1 MNDLS
6 KKITEILNHSINKFD
21 RPVNELIKELKNE
34 RDMQYV
40 DFNYWEDLEVSN
52 PDKYNQIDEIANQT
66 GHSLDIQKREDIE
79 SAMFIEDELFALIE
93 MKIIY
98 AFKHLEINIKKMIR
112 HYYIELPTSKPKW
125 HELERFFKRQNISL
139 NKIQGF
145 QEVDE
150 LRLVNNSLKH
160 SHDNIDQSIMKIKEF
175 NNGSVQ
181 NFETLDEFYNRI
193 EDFPALFF
201 ASLME
206 IIEKET
212 SNFNQKKL
220 QKIALK
226 ATNRMD
232 KDNAEK
238 LIIEIRN
245 KYK

>member
-21 RPVNELIKELKNE
+21 RPVNELIKELKIE
-34 RDMQYV
+34 LEKQYA
-40 DFNYWEDLEVSN
+40 DFNYWDDLEVSN
-52 PDKYNQIDEIANQT
+52 PGKYNQFDEIANQT

-112 HYYIELPTSKPKW
+112 HYYNELPTSKPKW
-125 HELERFFKRQNISL
+125 HEIERFFKRQNISL

-160 SHDNIDQSIMKIKEF
+160 SHDNIDQSIMKIEEF
-175 NNGSVQ
+175 KNGSIQ
-181 NFETLDEFYNRI
+181 SFETLDKFYERI

-201 ASLME
+201 TSLME

-212 SNFNQKKL
+212 SDFNQKKL
-220 QKIALK
+220 EQIAEK
-226 ATNRMD
+226 ATNRMN